1 MRMAKG
7 FALLGVI
14 LLVGAAL
21 AGCGG
26 SKQEVLR
33 VGTEATFPPFETTD
47 ENDNIVGFDIDLIK
61 KIAEYNEW
69 ELEIVH
75 MDFHVLIEELS
86 TDKIDIVI
94 AAMTIDEERA
104 EKVLFSEPYF
114 DAYQCLVVREDED
127 RDITVDNIAEQGLI
141 IAVQMGTTGSFAA
154 EDIYGNADHPNI
166 KQLKRANEAFM
177 ELKSNRADVVIID
190 KPVAENYIRHL
201 GGMKI
206 LGQPFTNEQYGIAV
220 KKGNTELMDKINSA
234 LAKMKDNGDYDAI
247 FKKWFGE

>member
-1 MRMAKG
+1 MLCWVLSCWC
-7 FALLGVI
+7 ALPLPAAA
-14 LLVGAAL
+14 GASRKCCEWGPKPHFRPL
-21 AGCGG
+21 
-26 SKQEVLR
+26 KPQMK
-33 VGTEATFPPFETTD
+33 TTT
-47 ENDNIVGFDIDLIK
+47 IVGFDIDLIK